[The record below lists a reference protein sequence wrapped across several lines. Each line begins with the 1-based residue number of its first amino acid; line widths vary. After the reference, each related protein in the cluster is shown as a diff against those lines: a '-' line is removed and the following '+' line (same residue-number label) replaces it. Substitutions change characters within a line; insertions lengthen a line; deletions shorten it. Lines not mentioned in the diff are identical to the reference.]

1 MNSFLGKTPFSRL
14 LLPVIIGIILW
25 HKFPQFNLSMLI
37 PAIIGLVIMLLSF
50 FIVKKKQYS
59 LRWVFG
65 VGLSIFLISL
75 TNFQYNKQEI
85 NSTLETDTPIGEY
98 YIGTIIDI
106 PELKPRSVACNIRLS
121 GPNNKKVILYLE
133 QTSESIQLQPGDEI
147 VFYSKLEVF
156 KNFGNPDDFDYPNFM
171 KIRGYSGTGF
181 VTSSDWQN
189 TGNLSNTLN
198 CVSQR
203 IRAKALIFY
212 KSFDLTTDEYAFISA
227 LTLGYKNDLTENLQE
242 AFRVSGTAH
251 VLAVSGLHVGII
263 YIVISML
270 FSFLGNRGKPY
281 FLRQCLII
289 IVLWGYVFVAG
300 LSASVIRAAIMLSIN
315 CIGNIYNRK
324 GFTLNTLFAAVFLIL
339 IYSPFTLFDISFQ
352 MSFGA
357 VFSILF
363 FQPKLQK
370 LYSPS
375 NKIIKYLWSLSTVSL
390 SAQLGIFPLILYY
403 FGTFPTYFFITNI
416 LVVPLVAIIIYTVS
430 PLIILSLPIFINSVF
445 FEFIRTTLQWIVKT
459 LIEITLYIVYFAEAL
474 PFSQIEDL
482 NISILQTILLAGFIF
497 IFTNWLF
504 TKKPRSLI
512 FSLTFMWVFLLVKTY
527 NYTQLKQPELVVF
540 NSKNKS
546 EILLFH
552 KNKRH
557 FIEIPDNGLLPHHEK
572 SIYRLSD
579 CSILYNSTD
588 ESISLDIL
596 ILSDYKN
603 FNLEKILA
611 IFNPSIIVIDSSLPS
626 VLSKSVTNQCKLLGI
641 VTHDVTKDGAFSIE
655 I

>member
-1 MNSFLGKTPFSRL
+1 MNSFLGKTPFFRL

-25 HKFPQFNLSMLI
+25 HKFPQLNLSTLI
-37 PAIIGLVIMLLSF
+37 PAIIGLAIMLLSF
-50 FIVKKKQYS
+50 FVVKKKQYN
-59 LRWVFG
+59 LRWIFG
-65 VGLSIFLISL
+65 VGLFIFLISL
-75 TNFQYNKQEI
+75 TKFQYNKQEV
-85 NSTLETDTPIGEY
+85 NSTLDTDAPIGEY

-106 PELKPRSVACNIRLS
+106 PELKPRSVAFNVRLS
-121 GPNNKKVILYLE
+121 APNNKKVILYFE
-133 QTSESIQLQPGDEI
+133 QTSESLQLQPGDEI
-147 VFYSKLEVF
+147 VFYSKLESF
-156 KNFGNPDDFDYPNFM
+156 KNFGNPDDFDYPKFM

-181 VTSSDWQN
+181 VTASDWQN
-189 TGNLSNTLN
+189 TGNLSNTIT

-212 KSFDLTTDEYAFISA
+212 KSFHLSTDAYSFISA
-227 LTLGYKNDLTENLQE
+227 LTLGYKSDLTENLQE

-263 YIVISML
+263 YIVISMI

-300 LSASVIRAAIMLSIN
+300 MSASVIRAAIMLSIN

-324 GFTLNTLFAAVFLIL
+324 GFTLNTLFAAAFLIL

-375 NKIIKYLWSLSTVSL
+375 NKIIKYLWNLSTVSL
-390 SAQLGIFPLILYY
+390 SAQLGIFPLVIYY
-403 FGTFPTYFFITNI
+403 FGTFPTYFFITNL

-430 PLIILSLPIFINSVF
+430 PLIILSLPIFINSSF
-445 FEFIRTTLQWIVKT
+445 LEIFRTTFQWIIKT
-459 LIEITLYIVYFAEAL
+459 LIEITLQIVYFAETL
-474 PFSQIEDL
+474 PFSQISDIY
-482 NISILQTILLAGFIF
+482 ISILQTILLVSFVF

-504 TKKPRSLI
+504 TKKTRSLI
-512 FSLTFMWVFLLVKTY
+512 FSLIFVWVFLLVKTY
-527 NYTQLKQPELVVF
+527 DYTQIKQPQLVVF
-540 NSKNKS
+540 NRINKS

-557 FIEIPDNGLLPHHEK
+557 FIEIPENGLIPHREK

-579 CSILYNSTD
+579 CSIIYNSSD

-596 ILSDYKN
+596 ILSDYNN
-603 FNLEKILA
+603 FNLERILA

-626 VLSKSVTNQCKLLGI
+626 YLSKTVTTQCKLLGI
-641 VTHDVTKDGAFSIE
+641 VVHDVTKDGAFSVE